1 MSQQKQLSAFVSEI
15 FSSAQGEGINIG
27 RRQLFIRFC
36 ECHRRC
42 LYCDTN
48 VERTE
53 FLRVELEP
61 GGDKFLDEPN
71 PVPLKR
77 LLELIVQSNRPECAH
92 DDLFITG
99 GEPLLYADFL
109 AKLLPEVRKMIALPV
124 HLETSSD
131 MPEAFVQVAPW
142 IDHVLMDIK
151 LPSVT
156 GEAGT
161 WTEHLGFLKQ
171 IIRFGAG
178 ATIKLVVNADTEQD
192 DLKRAV
198 AIIREA
204 GSVFPVILQPMTA
217 TLQSGRVPT
226 AKQVLDWQSQMAVA
240 LGQTVR
246 IIPQTHKIMGLL

>member
-1 MSQQKQLSAFVSEI
+1 MTTTKQLSAFVSEI

-27 RRQLFIRFC
+27 RRQLFVRFC

-53 FLRVELEP
+53 FLRVEQEP
-61 GGDKFLDEPN
+61 GGARFLNEPN
-71 PVPLKR
+71 PVGLDR
-77 LLELIVQSNRPECAH
+77 LLDLIVQANRPECAH

-109 AKLLPEVRKMIALPV
+109 AVMLPEARKRTGLPV

-131 MPEAFVQVAPW
+131 MPEAFARIAPW
-142 IDHVLMDIK
+142 VDHVLMDIK

-161 WTEHLGFLKQ
+161 WNEHLEFLKQ

-178 ATIKLVVNADTEQD
+178 ATIKLVVNADTAQD
-192 DLKRAV
+192 DLDRAV
-198 AIIREA
+198 VILRES
-204 GSVFPVILQPMTA
+204 GSEFPVVLQPMTA
-217 TLQSGRVPT
+217 TLQSDRVPT
-226 AKQVLDWQSQMAVA
+226 AKQVLGWQSEMAVA

-246 IIPQTHKIMGLL
+246 IIPQTHKMMGLL

>member
-1 MSQQKQLSAFVSEI
+1 MNKTTEMTAFVSEI
-15 FSSAQGEGINIG
+15 FSSAQGEGVNIG
-27 RRQLFIRFC
+27 RRQLFVRFC

-61 GGDKFLDEPN
+61 GGEQFLNEPN
-71 PVPLKR
+71 PVSLER
-77 LLELIVQSNRPECAH
+77 LLELIDQTNRPEYAH

-109 AKLLPEVRKMIALPV
+109 AVMLPEACKRFNLPV

-131 MPEAFVQVAPW
+131 MPEAFAQVAPW

-161 WTEHLGFLKQ
+161 WNEHLEFLKK
-171 IIRFGAG
+171 IIHFGAG
-178 ATIKLVVNADTEQD
+178 ATIKLVVNADTAQD
-192 DLKRAV
+192 DLERA
-198 AIIREA
+198 IEILREA
-204 GSVFPVILQPMTA
+204 KSEFPVILQPMTA
-217 TLQSGRVPT
+217 TLQSDRIPT

-240 LGQTVR
+240 LGQCVR

>member
-1 MSQQKQLSAFVSEI
+1 MSKTDKITAFVSEI
-15 FSSAQGEGINIG
+15 FSSAQGEGVNIG
-27 RRQLFIRFC
+27 RRQLFVRFC

-61 GGDKFLDEPN
+61 GGDRFLNEPN
-71 PVPLKR
+71 PVSLER
-77 LLELIVQSNRPECAH
+77 LLELIIQANRPECAH

-109 AKLLPEVRKMIALPV
+109 EKLLPKVRNVIDLPV

-131 MPEAFVQVAPW
+131 MPAAFAQVAPW

-161 WTEHLGFLKQ
+161 WDEHLEFLKQ

-178 ATIKLVVNADTEQD
+178 ATIKLVVNADTTQD
-192 DLKRAV
+192 DLQRA
-198 AIIREA
+198 AKIIREA
-204 GSVFPVILQPMTA
+204 KSEFPVIFQPMTA
-217 TLQSGRVPT
+217 TLQSDRIPT

-240 LGQTVR
+240 IGQCVR
-246 IIPQTHKIMGLL
+246 IIPQCHKMMGLL

>member
-1 MSQQKQLSAFVSEI
+1 MSPKTQLSAFVSEI
-15 FSSAQGEGINIG
+15 FSSAQGEGVNIG
-27 RRQLFIRFC
+27 RRQLFVRFC

-61 GGDKFLDEPN
+61 GGDKFLNEPN
-71 PVPLKR
+71 PVSLER
-77 LLELIVQSNRPECAH
+77 LLQLIVDANRAACAH

-109 AKLLPEVRKMIALPV
+109 AEMLPEARRRLNLPV
-124 HLETSSD
+124 HLETSGD
-131 MPEAFVQVAPW
+131 KPAEFALIAQWV
-142 IDHVLMDIK
+142 DHVLMDIK

-161 WTEHLGFLKQ
+161 WNEHLKFLRR
-171 IIRFGAG
+171 IIQSGAG
-178 ATIKLVVNADTEQD
+178 ATIKLVVNADTAQE
-192 DLKRAV
+192 DLDRAV
-198 AIIREA
+198 EIIREA
-204 GSVFPVILQPMTA
+204 GSQFPVILQPMTA
-217 TLQSGRVPT
+217 TLQSNRVPT
-226 AKQVLDWQSQMAVA
+226 ARQVLTWQSQMAVA